1 MGVEDALVS
10 NLFQGFMICFP
21 VIWVVLVLVTGNIIL
36 AFYATFSI
44 ACIVVCVLGAA
55 KRYSGWSVVQHFMS
69 TAITSPPFHDLSI
82 SNGPESSVLMT

>member
-21 VIWVVLVLVTGNIIL
+21 VIWVVLLLVTGNVIL

-44 ACIVVCVLGAA
+44 ACIVICVLGAA
-55 KRYSGWSVVQHFMS
+55 KGYSGWCVMQARFSYYHYDHCLPHRMF
-69 TAITSPPFHDLSI
+69 
-82 SNGPESSVLMT
+82 